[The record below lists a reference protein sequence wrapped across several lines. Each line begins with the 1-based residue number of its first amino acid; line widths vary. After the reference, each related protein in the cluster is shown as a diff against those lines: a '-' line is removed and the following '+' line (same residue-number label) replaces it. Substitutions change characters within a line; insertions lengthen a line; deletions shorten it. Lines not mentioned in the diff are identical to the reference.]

1 MEVEDKTAYKR
12 RIVELEGG
20 FYVNISRINEDV
32 TSVHFVLS
40 KEITME
46 IDIPANF
53 SLINKITGTVIKA
66 YLDGYYVCCASNYEL
81 RHFDKVV
88 LIIE

>member
-1 MEVEDKTAYKR
+1 MEVEDKAAYKH

-20 FYVNISRINEDV
+20 FCVNISRINEDV
-32 TSVHFVLS
+32 TLVRFVLS
-40 KEITME
+40 KEITMD
-46 IDIPANF
+46 IDVPANF
-53 SLINKITGTVIKA
+53 SLINKTTGTVIES
-66 YLDGYYVCCASNYEL
+66 YMDNYYVCWASNYEL